1 MFFLCSKKE
10 ELDNETRAMVSLLTK
25 FRIEADDVIIIP
37 DATKLPRED
46 TKDMFERLV
55 LAPGQRKK
63 LSTASSS
70 SEASNTSFPGFLLP
84 EEELRAHKEKTYFHL
99 RISEVVREH
108 SCNASLIVMTLP
120 VVRKGQV
127 SSGCYKKQ
135 KTADVQVPPLLYM
148 AWLDILTR

>member
-1 MFFLCSKKE
+1 MRVFFLCSKKE

-37 DATKLPRED
+37 DATRLPRED

-108 SCNASLIVMTLP
+108 SSNASLLVMTLP

-127 SSGCYKKQ
+127 GSSRFYRTGKC
-135 KTADVQVPPLLYM
+135 
-148 AWLDILTR
+148 

>member
-1 MFFLCSKKE
+1 
-10 ELDNETRAMVSLLTK
+10 MVSLLTK

-37 DATKLPRED
+37 DATRLPWED

-70 SEASNTSFPGFLLP
+70 SEASNTSSSFPGFLLP

-127 SSGCYKKQ
+127 SS
-135 KTADVQVPPLLYM
+135 D
-148 AWLDILTR
+148 